1 MVSSPSS
8 IVRPARV
15 LLVNLNSYDQPYPVY
30 PLGLAYI
37 DGSLRQAG
45 HETHIW
51 DARMSAESV
60 EATLDR
66 VRPDL
71 VALSMRNIDNVQAHN
86 PKSFIHALVAF
97 CRQVRAA
104 TRAPIALGGSGF
116 SVFPRELFELTG
128 IDYGVQG
135 EGERTILAL
144 IEAIQAGRQP
154 TGISGVLCRDASGAM
169 HHTPPHPADSVFTV
183 DPHHDPQLMQSYL
196 RQGSLPGVQTQ
207 RGCPL
212 RCVYC
217 TYPVIEGKR
226 SRYRTGDEI
235 VEEFRRMAAIG
246 VEYVFIVDSVFNTR
260 RDHVTEI
267 CEALVRA
274 KTGIEWEC
282 FLRPGGVDRDLLEL
296 MHAAGLR
303 HVEFGS
309 DSFSDPVLKS
319 YGKSFKWADVERAS
333 LTAHGLGLRYSHFLI
348 FGGPGETEASMEE
361 TIARAA
367 TLPDSYYFATIGMRI
382 YPETPLWR
390 QLAPE
395 RNGESPSD
403 YLLEPRFFLESPFT
417 MEGIFGRLKQV
428 VREQPNWAVGDPPS
442 LFVETMAKLR
452 ERGVRGP
459 MWEYAEFL
467 QRIQAANTPSA
478 AAGGA

>member
-1 MVSSPSS
+1 MVSPHSP
-8 IVRPARV
+8 RPARV

-30 PLGLAYI
+30 PLGLAYV
-37 DGSLRQAG
+37 DGALRQAG
-45 HETHIW
+45 HETHLW
-51 DARMSAESV
+51 DARMSHETI
-60 EATLDR
+60 EACLAR
-66 VRPDL
+66 LQPDL

-104 TRAPIALGGSGF
+104 TQAPVALGGSGF

-128 IDYGVQG
+128 VDFGVQG
-135 EGERTILAL
+135 EGERTVLAL
-144 IEAIQAGRQP
+144 IEAIQAGRAP
-154 TGISGVLCRDASGAM
+154 TGIPGVLCRDASGATQ
-169 HHTPPHPADSVFTV
+169 HIPPNPADAVFTA
-183 DPHHDPQLMQSYL
+183 DPHHDVVLMQAYL
-196 RQGSLPGVQTQ
+196 KQGSLPGVQTQ

-217 TYPVIEGKR
+217 TYPLIEGKR

-246 VEYVFIVDSVFNTR
+246 VEYVFVVDSVFNTR
-260 RDHVTEI
+260 RDHVVEI
-267 CEALVRA
+267 CEALARA

-282 FLRPGGVDRDLLEL
+282 FLRPGGVDRDLLQL

-309 DSFSDPVLKS
+309 DSFSDPVLKT
-319 YGKSFKWADVERAS
+319 YGKSFKYADVERAS
-333 LTAHGLGLRYSHFLI
+333 LTAHELGLRYSHFLI
-348 FGGPGETEASMEE
+348 FGGPGETAATMEE

-367 TLPDSYYFATIGMRI
+367 VLPGSYYFATIGMRI
-382 YPETPLWR
+382 YPDTPLWR

-395 RNGESPSD
+395 RRGERASD
-403 YLLEPRFFLESPFT
+403 YLVEPRFFLEPPFT
-417 MEGIFGRLKQV
+417 MESIYTRLKQV
-428 VREQPNWAVGDPPS
+428 VREHPNWAVGDPPS
-442 LFVETMAKLR
+442 LFIETMAKLR

-467 QRIQAANTPSA
+467 QRMQASEA
-478 AAGGA
+478 ARAEA

>member
-1 MVSSPSS
+1 MVSSPTSS
-8 IVRPARV
+8 APRPACV

-30 PLGLAYI
+30 PLGLAYL

-45 HETHIW
+45 IETKLW
-51 DARMSAESV
+51 DARMSQETI
-60 EATLDR
+60 EACLDR
-66 VRPDL
+66 VQPDL

-128 IDYGVQG
+128 VDYGVQG
-135 EGERTILAL
+135 EGERAL
-144 IEAIQAGRQP
+144 VNLVEALQAGRSP
-154 TGISGVLCRDASGAM
+154 AGLSGVLCRDAAGALQ
-169 HHTPPHPADSVFTV
+169 HTPPHPGDAVFTV
-183 DPHHDPQLMQSYL
+183 DPHHDPELMQAYL
-196 RQGSLPGVQTQ
+196 KQGSLPGVQTQ

-226 SRYRTGDEI
+226 SRYRSGPEI

-246 VEYVFIVDSVFNTR
+246 VEYVFVVDSVFNTR
-260 RDHVTEI
+260 RDHVVEI
-267 CEALVRA
+267 CQELA
-274 KTGIEWEC
+274 KADTGIEWEC
-282 FLRPGGVDRDLLEL
+282 FLRPGGVDRELLEI

-309 DSFSDPVLKS
+309 DSFSDPVLKT
-319 YGKSFKWADVERAS
+319 YGKSFKYADIERAS
-333 LTAHGLGLRYSHFLI
+333 LTAHELNLRYSHFLI

-367 TLPDSYYFATIGMRI
+367 SLPGSYYFATIGMRI
-382 YPETPLWR
+382 YPDTPLWR

-395 RNGESPSD
+395 RQGERPSD
-403 YLLEPRFFLESPFT
+403 YLVEPRFFLEPPFT
-417 MEGIFGRLKQV
+417 MESIHARLKQV

-442 LFVETMAKLR
+442 LFIETMAKLR
-452 ERGVRGP
+452 ARGVRGP

-467 QRIQAANTPSA
+467 QRIQSAGAASG
-478 AAGGA
+478 GGA